1 MYIVLYFC
9 VINHITLYVYMPL
22 RNLEIYHEIFTAGN
36 LENPISEE
44 KSCIDM
50 NTFFYYFIK
59 RNICFNFLL
68 NLK

>member
-44 KSCIDM
+44 KSCYWYEYI
-50 NTFFYYFIK
+50 
-59 RNICFNFLL
+59 FLL
-68 NLK
+68 FHKA